1 MSNYVMHTVVLQ
13 VKLDGGANPPSRVV
27 HIRSLPHEVAETD
40 IVQLGMPF
48 GKMTNVLVLKQKN
61 QVGGEII
68 SVSRLTQVNL
78 EIEICGADMQMESLC
93 CTC

>member
-1 MSNYVMHTVVLQ
+1 MIMTDISLCTCIFYISILMQCLVRMLQ
-13 VKLDGGANPPSRVV
+13 VKLDGGPNPPSRVV

-61 QVGGEII
+61 QV
-68 SVSRLTQVNL
+68 S
-78 EIEICGADMQMESLC
+78 
-93 CTC
+93 

>member
-1 MSNYVMHTVVLQ
+1 MYLVLQ

-61 QVGGEII
+61 QVRVKICDTDGI
-68 SVSRLTQVNL
+68 ST
-78 EIEICGADMQMESLC
+78 G
-93 CTC
+93 